1 MDSLIPLDEV
11 RRLAPGQSGQRIAV
25 VVAPGMV
32 LLSGGRGEGRA
43 PVPLDAINAGH
54 DTRPVRGSVS
64 HGGAWPPPALGAGGR
79 RH

>member
-1 MDSLIPLDEV
+1 VDSLIPLDEV
-11 RRLAPGQSGQRIAV
+11 RRLAPGQSGHRIAV
-25 VVAPGMV
+25 VVAPSMGF
-32 LLSGGRGEGRA
+32 LSGGHSGGRA
-43 PVPLDAINAGH
+43 PAPLDAINAGH